1 MDKSMK
7 IVSIDIDLDYANEY
21 ITQLLRF
28 QSGFDLER

>member
-1 MDKSMK
+1 MDKTMK

-21 ITQLLRF
+21 ITQLLGF